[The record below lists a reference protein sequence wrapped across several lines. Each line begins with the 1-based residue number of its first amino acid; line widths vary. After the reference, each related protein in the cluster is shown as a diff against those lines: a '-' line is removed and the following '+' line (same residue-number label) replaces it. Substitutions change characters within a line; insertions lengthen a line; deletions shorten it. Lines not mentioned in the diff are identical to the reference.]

1 MLGFEQIDRIPQL
14 QGNSMAYQQLSI
26 FPVILPKQV
35 PEDLP
40 MPKFQLGQTVRWGR
54 VTTSDFGRIVGIIF
68 SAEASV
74 KSEGYHYAIA
84 IDPASPSYAD
94 GIRSD
99 WGFEDDLELVTPDQ
113 AAGDRSEAAI

>member
-1 MLGFEQIDRIPQL
+1 MAHQQLPLFPDVLPKRIPQ
-14 QGNSMAYQQLSI
+14 
-26 FPVILPKQV
+26 VLPIPQ
-35 PEDLP
+35 
-40 MPKFQLGQTVRWGR
+40 FQLGQTVRWSR

-74 KSEGYHYAIA
+74 EAEGYHYAIA
-84 IDPASPSYAD
+84 LDPASPSYAD

-113 AAGDRSEAAI
+113 AAGDRSEAAV